1 MLDYHSSDLRMIVG
15 VAALGH
21 LQDVMTRPPLR
32 ELRAHRLEPL
42 DQLHKMRIASMTPK
56 IGAESGERAR
66 PRERQSTIKE
76 RSVGLVKT
84 SLRTFRSLAGT
95 CSKAAGNFV
104 CVMGG

>member
-1 MLDYHSSDLRMIVG
+1 
-15 VAALGH
+15 
-21 LQDVMTRPPLR
+21 
-32 ELRAHRLEPL
+32 
-42 DQLHKMRIASMTPK
+42 MRIASMTPK